1 MGRKYFLPAC
11 VLFMICILIEGCKRE
26 EFVWGTKVG
35 DITYSEDVMLLGEE
49 EIMVLS
55 GVSENEIVFS
65 GTTTELDKLTDL
77 NYLVA
82 GITEKTPYG
91 LLRKITG
98 IRNDGTAIILTTT
111 DAVLTDII
119 KEGVIALQMKLQ
131 EKNFTLKSKMDGVLV
146 TGPNKAFEGLAVTL
160 ENFEM
165 FRDGARIAILN
176 GSIGISPEINLR
188 IKISGKR
195 INEINLVTTL
205 NKIDE
210 ITITSNGEFSGTREI
225 VAAEFVH
232 SPIIIDS
239 LVFIPEVRIICG
251 YDGSV
256 SGTVTTGVRQDRIIT
271 SEINYTTSKWS
282 EDPLTNTENHDF
294 ARPLIT
300 ENSDLKIFSGPEIS
314 LRLFGIP
321 LQTIKATGYYSLKA
335 QKTGSPLWRLFI
347 GGDGQNSIIPD
358 ILGLNDG
365 YVSNLTIQTA
375 EIANANTRR
384 K

>member
-1 MGRKYFLPAC
+1 
-11 VLFMICILIEGCKRE
+11 
-26 EFVWGTKVG
+26 
-35 DITYSEDVMLLGEE
+35 
-49 EIMVLS
+49 VLS
-55 GVSENEIVFS
+55 DVSANEIVFS
-65 GTTTELDKLTDL
+65 STTTELDKLSDL

-91 LLRKITG
+91 LLRTITG
-98 IRNDGTAIILTTT
+98 ITNDGTAIILTTT

-119 KEGVIALQMKLQ
+119 KEGVIALQLKLQ

-146 TGPNKAFEGLAVTL
+146 SGPNKAFEGLAITL

-165 FRDGARIAILN
+165 FRDGATIVQLN
-176 GSIGISPEINLR
+176 GSIGISPEIDLR
-188 IKISGKR
+188 IKITGRK

-205 NKIDE
+205 SKIDE
-210 ITITSNGEFSGTREI
+210 LTITSNGAFSGTREI

-256 SGTVTTGVRQDRIIT
+256 SGTVTSGVRQDRVIT
-271 SEINYTTSKWS
+271 SEIKYTAAKWS
-282 EDPLTNTENHDF
+282 ENPLTNTENHDF
-294 ARPLIT
+294 TKPLIT
-300 ENSDLKIFSGPEIS
+300 EDSDLKIFSGPEIS
-314 LRLFGIP
+314 LNLFGIP
-321 LQTIKATGYYSLKA
+321 LQTIKATGFYSLEAK
-335 QKTGSPLWRLFI
+335 KTGSPLWRLFI

-365 YVSNLTIQTA
+365 YVSNLTIQPA

>member
-1 MGRKYFLPAC
+1 
-11 VLFMICILIEGCKRE
+11 MIWILMAGCRRE
-26 EFVWGTKVG
+26 EFIWGTQVG
-35 DITYSEDVMLLGEE
+35 DITYSEDVMLVGEE
-49 EIMVLS
+49 EIKVLS
-55 GVSENEIVFS
+55 DVSENEIVFS
-65 GTTTELDKLTDL
+65 GTTTELDKLADL

-82 GITEKTPYG
+82 GITTKTPYG

-98 IRNDGTAIILTTT
+98 IRNDGSAIILTTT
-111 DAVLTDII
+111 DAVLTDVV
-119 KEGVIALQMKLQ
+119 KEGVITLQMKLQ

-146 TGPNKAFEGLAVTL
+146 SGPNKAFEGLAVTL

-165 FRDGARIAILN
+165 FREGTRIAMLN

-195 INEINLVTTL
+195 INEINLVTSL

-210 ITITSNGEFSGTREI
+210 ITITSNGAFSGTREI

-232 SPIIIDS
+232 FPIVIDS

-256 SGTVTTGVRQDRIIT
+256 SGTVTSGVRQDRVIT
-271 SEINYTTSKWS
+271 SEIKYTSSKWS
-282 EDPLTNTENHDF
+282 ENPLTNTENHDF
-294 ARPLIT
+294 TRPLIT

-314 LRLFGIP
+314 LKLFGIP
-321 LQTIKATGYYSLKA
+321 LQTIKATGFYSLEA

-365 YVSNLTIQTA
+365 YVSNLTIQPA

>member
-1 MGRKYFLPAC
+1 
-11 VLFMICILIEGCKRE
+11 MIWILLTGCRRE
-26 EFVWGTKVG
+26 EFIWGTKVG
-35 DITYSEDVMLLGEE
+35 DLTYSEEVVLLGND
-49 EIMVLS
+49 EIEMLS
-55 GVSENEIVFS
+55 VVADNEIVFG
-65 GTTTELDKLTDL
+65 GTTAGIDKLTDL
-77 NYLVA
+77 NFLVA
-82 GITEKTPYG
+82 GITEMTPFG

-98 IRNDGTAIILTTT
+98 IRNDGTAIIITTT

-119 KEGVIALQMKLQ
+119 KEGIITLQMKLQ

-146 TGPNKAFEGLAVTL
+146 TGPGKAFEGLAVTL
-160 ENFEM
+160 ENFEL
-165 FRDGARIAILN
+165 FRDGTRIALLN
-176 GSIGISPEINLR
+176 GSIGISPEIDLT
-188 IKISGKR
+188 IKISANR

-210 ITITSNGEFSGTREI
+210 LTFSANGALSGRQEI
-225 VAAEFVH
+225 IAAEFVH

-251 YDGSV
+251 FDGSV
-256 SGTVTTGVRQDRIIT
+256 SGGVTSGVRQDRVIT
-271 SEINYTTSKWS
+271 SEIKYAWPEWS
-282 EDPLTNTENHDF
+282 EVPLSNTESHDF
-294 ARPLIT
+294 THPLIT

-314 LRLFGIP
+314 FRLFGIP
-321 LQTIKATGYYSLKA
+321 LQTIKATGYYTLEA

-365 YVSNLTIQTA
+365 YVSNLTIQA
-375 EIANANTRR
+375 SEIANANSRR

>member
-1 MGRKYFLPAC
+1 
-11 VLFMICILIEGCKRE
+11 MIWILIAGCRRE
-26 EFVWGTKVG
+26 EFIWGTQVG
-35 DITYSEDVMLLGEE
+35 DITYSEDVMLVGEE
-49 EIMVLS
+49 EIKVLS
-55 GVSENEIVFS
+55 DVSENEIVFS
-65 GTTTELDKLTDL
+65 GTTTELDKLADL

-82 GITEKTPYG
+82 GITTKTPYG

-98 IRNDGTAIILTTT
+98 IRNDGSAIILTTT
-111 DAVLTDII
+111 EAVLTDVV
-119 KEGVIALQMKLQ
+119 KEGVITLQMKLQ
-131 EKNFTLKSKMDGVLV
+131 EKNFTLKSKMDGVIV

-160 ENFEM
+160 QNLEM
-165 FRDGARIAILN
+165 FKEGTRIAMLN

-195 INEINLVTTL
+195 INEINLVTSL

-210 ITITSNGEFSGTREI
+210 ITITSNGAFNGTREI

-256 SGTVTTGVRQDRIIT
+256 SGTVTSGVRQDRVIT
-271 SEINYTTSKWS
+271 SEIKYTSSKWS

-294 ARPLIT
+294 IRPLIT
-300 ENSDLKIFSGPEIS
+300 ESSDLKIFSGPEIS
-314 LRLFGIP
+314 LKLFGIP
-321 LQTIKATGYYSLKA
+321 LQTIKATGYYSLEA

-365 YVSNLTIQTA
+365 YVSSLTIQAA

>member
-1 MGRKYFLPAC
+1 
-11 VLFMICILIEGCKRE
+11 
-26 EFVWGTKVG
+26 
-35 DITYSEDVMLLGEE
+35 MLLGEE
-49 EIMVLS
+49 EIKVLS
-55 GVSENEIVFS
+55 DVSENEIVFS
-65 GTTTELDKLTDL
+65 GTTTELDKLADL

-98 IRNDGTAIILTTT
+98 ITNDGTAIILTTT
-111 DAVLTDII
+111 DAVLTDIV
-119 KEGVIALQMKLQ
+119 KEGVITLQMKLQ
-131 EKNFTLKSKMDGVLV
+131 EKNFTLKTKMDGVIV

-160 ENFEM
+160 QNFEM
-165 FRDGARIAILN
+165 FREGTRIAMLN

-188 IKISGKR
+188 IRISGKR
-195 INEINLVTTL
+195 IIEINLVTSL

-210 ITITSNGEFSGTREI
+210 ITITSNGAFSGTREI

-256 SGTVTTGVRQDRIIT
+256 SGTVTSGVRQDRVIT
-271 SEINYTTSKWS
+271 SEIKYTSSKWS
-282 EDPLTNTENHDF
+282 ENPLTITENHDF
-294 ARPLIT
+294 TRPLIT
-300 ENSDLKIFSGPEIS
+300 ENSDLKVFSGPEIS
-314 LRLFGIP
+314 LMLFGIP
-321 LQTIKATGYYSLKA
+321 LQAIKTTGYYSLEA

-347 GGDGQNSIIPD
+347 GGDGQNSIISD
-358 ILGLNDG
+358 ILGLNVG
-365 YVSNLTIQTA
+365 YVTNLTIQPA

>member
-1 MGRKYFLPAC
+1 MGRKYFLPVC

-49 EIMVLS
+49 EILVLS

-65 GTTTELDKLTDL
+65 GTTTKLDKHTDL

-98 IRNDGTAIILTTT
+98 IRNDGTTIILTTT

-165 FRDGARIAILN
+165 FRDGVRIATVN
-176 GSIGISPEINLR
+176 GSIGISSEIDLR
-188 IKISGKR
+188 IRITGSK

-210 ITITSNGEFSGTREI
+210 LTITSNGAFSGTREI

-294 ARPLIT
+294 MRPLIT

-321 LQTIKATGYYSLKA
+321 LQTIKATGYYSLEA

-358 ILGLNDG
+358 ILGINNG
-365 YVSNLTIQTA
+365 YVSNLTIQAA
-375 EIANANTRR
+375 EIANASTRR

>member
-1 MGRKYFLPAC
+1 
-11 VLFMICILIEGCKRE
+11 MICILSAGCKRE
-26 EFVWGTKVG
+26 EFVYGTKVG
-35 DITYSEDVMLLGEE
+35 DIIYSEDVMLLGEE
-49 EIMVLS
+49 EILVLS

-65 GTTTELDKLTDL
+65 GTTTKLDKHTDL

-119 KEGVIALQMKLQ
+119 KEGVISLQMKLQ

-165 FRDGARIAILN
+165 FRDGVRIATVN
-176 GSIGISPEINLR
+176 GSIGISSEIDLR
-188 IKISGKR
+188 IRITGSK

-210 ITITSNGEFSGTREI
+210 LTITSNGAFSGTREI
-225 VAAEFVH
+225 VAAEFIH

-294 ARPLIT
+294 MRPLIT

-321 LQTIKATGYYSLKA
+321 LQTIKATGYYSLEA

-347 GGDGQNSIIPD
+347 GGEGQNSIIPD

-365 YVSNLTIQTA
+365 YVSNLTIHAA

>member
-1 MGRKYFLPAC
+1 MGRKYFLPVC

-49 EIMVLS
+49 EILVLS
-55 GVSENEIVFS
+55 SVSENEIVFS
-65 GTTTELDKLTDL
+65 GTTTKLDKHTDL

-98 IRNDGTAIILTTT
+98 IRNDGTTIILTTT

-165 FRDGARIAILN
+165 FRDGASIAMLN

-188 IKISGKR
+188 IKISGSK
-195 INEINLVTTL
+195 INEISLVTTL

-210 ITITSNGEFSGTREI
+210 ITITSNGAFSGTREI

-239 LVFIPEVRIICG
+239 LVFIPEVKIICG
-251 YDGSV
+251 FDGAV
-256 SGTVTTGVRQDRIIT
+256 SGTVTSGVRQDRVII
-271 SEINYTTSKWS
+271 SEINYTSSKWS
-282 EDPLTNTENHDF
+282 ENPLTNTENHDF
-294 ARPLIT
+294 SRPLIT

-314 LRLFGIP
+314 LKLFGSP
-321 LQTIKATGYYSLKA
+321 LQTIKATGYYSLEA

-347 GGDGQNSIIPD
+347 GGEGQNSIIPD

-365 YVSNLTIQTA
+365 YVSNLTIHAA

>member
-1 MGRKYFLPAC
+1 
-11 VLFMICILIEGCKRE
+11 MICILIEGCKRE
-26 EFVWGTKVG
+26 EFVWGTKIG

-49 EIMVLS
+49 EILVLS

-65 GTTTELDKLTDL
+65 GTTTKLDKHTDL

-165 FRDGARIAILN
+165 FRDGAGIAMLN

-188 IKISGKR
+188 IKISGSK
-195 INEINLVTTL
+195 INEISLVTTL

-210 ITITSNGEFSGTREI
+210 ITITSNGAFSGSREI

-239 LVFIPEVRIICG
+239 LIFIPEVKIICG
-251 YDGSV
+251 FDGAV
-256 SGTVTTGVRQDRIIT
+256 SGTVTSGVRQDRVIT
-271 SEINYTTSKWS
+271 SEIRYAAIKWS
-282 EDPLTNTENHDF
+282 ENPLTNTENHDF
-294 ARPLIT
+294 TRPLIT

-314 LRLFGIP
+314 LKLFGSP
-321 LQTIKATGYYSLKA
+321 LQTIKATGYYSLEA

-347 GGDGQNSIIPD
+347 GGEGQNSIIPD

-365 YVSNLTIQTA
+365 YVSNLTIHAA